1 MTTLAFC
8 QKINLTRLLE
18 EILYVR
24 KISLTQEIRL
34 VADVAIQ
41 QHTNQKSHYQEQ
53 TGTVLAQEQ

>member
-1 MTTLAFC
+1 M
-8 QKINLTRLLE
+8 LE

-53 TGTVLAQEQ
+53 TETVLAQEQ